1 MRSLVAL
8 RRAVRADPIP
18 AGVIAIS
25 AVGVWGMIE
34 ALRNCRLRV
43 EGDSMRPLLV
53 PGDRVVLAPVR
64 RRRLQPGDL
73 VVVRDPRRPQRR
85 MIKRVTGIDD
95 ARAWVRGDNPE
106 ASTDSRAFGW
116 VPLPRFVARPV
127 RRYAPASR
135 AGPLHQRGDRAAAPP
150 DLTTTPPAAAAE
162 PAGGPG
168 RTVGS
173 RAARRGR

>member
-1 MRSLVAL
+1 
-8 RRAVRADPIP
+8 
-18 AGVIAIS
+18 
-25 AVGVWGMIE
+25 
-34 ALRNCRLRV
+34 
-43 EGDSMRPLLV
+43 MRPLLA
-53 PGDRVVLAPVR
+53 PGDRVALVPVR
-64 RRRLQPGDL
+64 RERLRPGDL
-73 VVVRDPRRPQRR
+73 VVVRDPRHPQRR

-95 ARAWVRGDNPE
+95 AHAWVRGDNPE

-116 VPLPRFVARPV
+116 VPLPRLVARPV

-135 AGPLHQRGDRAAAPP
+135 AGPLRRDGDRLAAPL

-162 PAGGPG
+162 SAGAPG